1 MLATLGTD
9 ANVYIPSGSLLC
21 IFPRVYHRIDIPC
34 GSLRGFSRRSHVAPC
49 AKVAIPLF
57 AAYIRARHLLHLKY
71 VDVDVD
77 VVLCVIVCF
86 VMFQLN
92 SATITLFAAECP
104 LYQFPKG
111 VVEQIEFLVTVIG
124 SIRQL
129 LTSWL
134 AGSDQIQELC
144 GLTQPPKYFEIAQI
158 TSDQLCALATILEDL
173 RLYMQCGN
181 WYPLYTKTVY
191 DAMCYSGTE
200 GFAWVAAT
208 QCIVVFMAMILLTAR
223 CAFYDLEILILEPDE
238 SSHRETSMKLER
250 RPETNQEE
258 EGGGDVTSVVN
269 GIAEIPERWE
279 EWEC

>member
-1 MLATLGTD
+1 VFT
-9 ANVYIPSGSLLC
+9 
-21 IFPRVYHRIDIPC
+21 
-34 GSLRGFSRRSHVAPC
+34 
-49 AKVAIPLF
+49 
-57 AAYIRARHLLHLKY
+57 
-71 VDVDVD
+71 
-77 VVLCVIVCF
+77 
-86 VMFQLN
+86 
-92 SATITLFAAECP
+92 AECP
-104 LYQFPKG
+104 LYQFPRLLE
-111 VVEQIEFLVTVIG
+111 EQIEFLVTLIG

-144 GLTQPPKYFEIAQI
+144 GLTQPPKYFEIAEI

-208 QCIVVFMAMILLTAR
+208 QFIVVFMAMILLTAR
-223 CAFYDLEILILEPDE
+223 CAFHDLEIRILEPND
-238 SSHRETSMKLER
+238 SSHREKAAKLEHS
-250 RPETNQEE
+250 PETNQEE
-258 EGGGDVTSVVN
+258 DRDGEDGGSVADGVDD
-269 GIAEIPERWE
+269 IREPWE